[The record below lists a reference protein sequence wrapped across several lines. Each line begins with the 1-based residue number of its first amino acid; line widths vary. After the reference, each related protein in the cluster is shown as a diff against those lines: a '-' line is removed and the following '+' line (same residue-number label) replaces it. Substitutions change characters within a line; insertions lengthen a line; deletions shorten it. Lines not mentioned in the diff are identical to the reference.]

1 MALLE
6 ANHRDFGSISK
17 IIGRHGKGQ
26 QQLVPILQEV
36 QAEYRYLPEEI
47 LSHIATAMGLPQATV
62 YGVATFYA
70 QFSLE
75 PKGKYVIRVCDG
87 TACHVRHSMPIYEAI
102 RKKTGLSGKSVTSQ
116 DGLFTIETVACIG
129 ACGLA
134 PVITI
139 NGEVH
144 AQMTP
149 EAVEIIIDTLTDR
162 EVNAGETH

>member
-6 ANHRDFGSISK
+6 TTHRDFANVSK

-26 QQLVPILQEV
+26 QELVPILQEV

-47 LSHIATAMGLPQATV
+47 LSHISTAMGIPPATV

-102 RKKTGLSGKSVTSQ
+102 RKKTGLRGKRITSA
-116 DGLFTIETVACIG
+116 DGLFTVETVACVG

-139 NGEVH
+139 NDEVY

-149 EAVEIIIDTLTDR
+149 EAAEMIIDALMNR
-162 EVNAGETH
+162 EVNPVETH